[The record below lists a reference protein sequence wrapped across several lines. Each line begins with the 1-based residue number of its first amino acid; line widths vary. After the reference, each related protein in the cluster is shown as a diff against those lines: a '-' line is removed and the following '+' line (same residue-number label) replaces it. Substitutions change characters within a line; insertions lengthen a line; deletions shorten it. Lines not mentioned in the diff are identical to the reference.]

1 MRYRLYD
8 WYKIIVLLSRKDI
21 FELPTGL
28 TIYESKFKNIDGT
41 RGIVGGPHHVFTEI
55 EKHFYGSRKHIYHN
69 NTAYS
74 KWDIKQTQTSPFCA
88 CIRENKDHLK
98 DVMLNDESE
107 YESDINYFSL
117 KQQNIF
123 NQEENAATEISYCCI
138 GCRDC
143 KDCHNNEH
151 IENISIREEVEQDL
165 IDKSVQVNPGNRCTT
180 AKLPFIHN
188 PMVKLSNNK
197 DIALKI
203 YNQQLRKLNKNLQD
217 KANVIT
223 SENKLQRLGH
233 VDYVQNLSQ
242 EQQRMLSEAEMKYYI
257 PWRAVW
263 KQNSISTPCRVVF
276 DASQI
281 TNTGYSLNDVI
292 AKGRNNMNKLV
303 EIVLRWMT
311 HLVAFHTDIQK
322 MYNSIKLRQE
332 DWCYQRYIWQ
342 QDLDPSKIPDE
353 KVIKTIIYGVCSS
366 GNQAETGLRKT
377 ADISKNEYPEVC
389 EIIHKDIY
397 VDDCLSGSS
406 TETLALKLSDELQIV
421 VNRGGFSLKGFT
433 LSGYPSYESLSSDG
447 ESLGVAGLRWYP
459 EDDKVA
465 LDISELNFSRKH
477 CGKKSSNKIN
487 TIPSK

>member
-1 MRYRLYD
+1 
-8 WYKIIVLLSRKDI
+8 
-21 FELPTGL
+21 
-28 TIYESKFKNIDGT
+28 
-41 RGIVGGPHHVFTEI
+41 
-55 EKHFYGSRKHIYHN
+55 
-69 NTAYS
+69 
-74 KWDIKQTQTSPFCA
+74 
-88 CIRENKDHLK
+88 
-98 DVMLNDESE
+98 
-107 YESDINYFSL
+107 
-117 KQQNIF
+117 
-123 NQEENAATEISYCCI
+123 
-138 GCRDC
+138 
-143 KDCHNNEH
+143 
-151 IENISIREEVEQDL
+151 
-165 IDKSVQVNPGNRCTT
+165 
-180 AKLPFIHN
+180 
-188 PMVKLSNNK
+188 MVKLSNNK

-217 KANVIT
+217 KADVIT
-223 SENKLQRLGH
+223 SENKLQRLRH

-353 KVIKTIIYGVCSS
+353 KVIKTLIYGVCSR

-397 VDDCLSGSS
+397 VDDCLSGSLTKTS
-406 TETLALKLSDELQIV
+406 AFKLSDELQLV

-433 LSGYPSYESLSSDG
+433 FSGYSP
-447 ESLGVAGLRWYP
+447 
-459 EDDKVA
+459 
-465 LDISELNFSRKH
+465 
-477 CGKKSSNKIN
+477 CGSV
-487 TIPSK
+487 